1 MLQDALRSGRLKRK
15 TQTLT
20 DRRDNMAIYIIR
32 SGDSADSYIADITSD
47 ADAITSWND
56 NKYRL
61 RFAVEEQP
69 DATANE
75 MATVAAIDAWLLAN
89 YARGGHWIYETTDEL
104 HHVVALRG
112 HGGDLDAY
120 KADMRDH
127 WELLNGVD
135 ADISNA

>member
-1 MLQDALRSGRLKRK
+1 M
-15 TQTLT
+15 T
-20 DRRDNMAIYIIR
+20 IYIIR
-32 SGDSADSYIADITSD
+32 SDASDERYIADVTSD
-47 ADAITSWND
+47 ADAIASWND
-56 NKYRL
+56 NKYHL
-61 RFAVEEQP
+61 RFVVDEQP
-69 DATANE
+69 DATADE
-75 MATVAAIDAWLLAN
+75 MAAVAAIDAWLLAN

-112 HGGDLDAY
+112 HGGNLDAY